1 MYLSIIIPVLNEVEK
16 ISDDIIFLSDYLIH
30 NNIKGEIIISDD
42 GSTDGT
48 LETAN
53 EISSTENIRLI
64 TLKENKHHGKGHAV
78 RKGIIQ
84 SKGENILIIDSGK
97 TITLDF
103 INKGV
108 DMIRKNKYKIIL
120 GSRHLPESIIHKQLV
135 WYRRLASIIFR
146 IYTKFLFPSIWR
158 FSDTQCGFKIY
169 DAIIARQLFGIAK
182 IDGFLFEIEILR
194 LAKEKDISMME
205 MPIEWTCDRDSR
217 LSFIATIWEV
227 FRDSWKLKF
236 FS

>member
-1 MYLSIIIPVLNEVEK
+1 M
-16 ISDDIIFLSDYLIH
+16 
-30 NNIKGEIIISDD
+30 IK
-42 GSTDGT
+42 
-48 LETAN
+48 N
-53 EISSTENIRLI
+53 
-64 TLKENKHHGKGHAV
+64 
-78 RKGIIQ
+78 
-84 SKGENILIIDSGK
+84 
-97 TITLDF
+97 
-103 INKGV
+103 
-108 DMIRKNKYKIIL
+108 NKYQIIL

-146 IYTKFLFPSIWR
+146 TYTKLLFPSIWR

-169 DAIIARQLFGIAK
+169 DGIIARQLFGIGK

-194 LAKEKDISMME
+194 LAKEMHISIME

-217 LSFIATIWEV
+217 LSLIPTIWEV

>member
-1 MYLSIIIPVLNEVEK
+1 MDLSIIIPVLNEVEK
-16 ISDDIIFLSDYLIH
+16 ISDDIICLSDYLSH

-48 LETAN
+48 LEIAN
-53 EISSTENIRLI
+53 ETSSIENIRLI
-64 TLKENKHHGKGHAV
+64 TLKENNHHGKGHAV

-108 DMIRKNKYKIIL
+108 DMIRNNKYQIIL

-135 WYRRLASIIFR
+135 WYRLLASIIFR
-146 IYTKFLFPSIWR
+146 IYTKLLFPSMWR

-169 DAIIARQLFGIAK
+169 DGIIARQLFGIGK

-194 LAKEKDISMME
+194 LAKEMHISMME

-217 LSFIATIWEV
+217 LSLIPTIWEV